1 MYLFSRQT
9 VLSGDA
15 AAGGEWA
22 VKIAARVTEVTGV
35 PVSVWAAWFGAPLGS
50 VSWSAWVDSLDGLS
64 TLAAV
69 EGDAAYMAM
78 VKEGQS
84 FGATPHVMSLRSPM
98 NGTPN
103 ADQRPPI
110 GAIATLTT
118 AVAANGQLGA
128 AAAWGTAVSAHVES
142 VTGEPV
148 MFLADA
154 YGTFGQMTWIGI
166 SADAK
171 AADAANDKISAD
183 AGYMSMLDQT
193 GPLFVPGAS
202 HRTMAVRIG

>member
-22 VKIAARVTEVTGV
+22 VNIAARVTEVTGV

-50 VSWSAWVDSLDGLS
+50 ISWSAWVDSLDGLS

-69 EGDAAYMAM
+69 EGDATYMAM
-78 VKEGQS
+78 AEEGLR
-84 FGATPHVMSLRSPM
+84 FNATPHMMSLRSPLH
-98 NGTPN
+98 GGPN
-103 ADQRPPI
+103 PDQRPPI
-110 GAIATLTT
+110 GAVATLTT

-128 AAAWGTAVSAHVES
+128 AAAWGVEVSMHVET

-148 MFLADA
+148 MCMADA
-154 YGTFGQMTWIGI
+154 FGTFGQMTWIGI

-171 AADAANDKISAD
+171 AADAANDKIATD
-183 AGYMSMLDQT
+183 AGYMAMLDRT
-193 GPLFVPGAS
+193 GPLFVQGAS
-202 HRTMAVRIG
+202 HRVMSVRIG